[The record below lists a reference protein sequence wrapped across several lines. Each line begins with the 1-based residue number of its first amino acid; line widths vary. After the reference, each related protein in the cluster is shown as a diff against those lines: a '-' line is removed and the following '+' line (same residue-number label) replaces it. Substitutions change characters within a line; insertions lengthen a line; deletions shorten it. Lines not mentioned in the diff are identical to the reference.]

1 MDKSMERSIR
11 RRKIGDRMSGIH
23 LEHISQHFGEQI
35 ALNDVSLTVNEGEFF
50 SLLGPSGC
58 GKSTL
63 LNIIGGFLEPTKGVV
78 YIGDQ
83 NVTNLPPY
91 QRKTGMV
98 FQSYALFPH
107 LTVFDNV
114 AYGLKVQK
122 KKKAEIKEKV
132 MESLSLVQLEA
143 FAKRMPH
150 QLSGGQQQRVAIA
163 RALAIQPSVL
173 LLDEPLSNLDAKLRK
188 NMQTEL
194 RNIQRNVGIT
204 TILVTHDQE
213 EALSLSDRVGIL
225 GEGKI
230 QQIGTPLEVYRQPN
244 NRFVAEFIGQV
255 NLFEAVYDEAKA
267 IFIVPH
273 LIQSNGQ
280 EVQLKAAAHQEKK
293 EKHLLMLRPERIN
306 ISSERE
312 DVQSNYVS
320 GVLADVSYIGHSL
333 RLVVELDSGE
343 MIVHAS
349 DAAFP
354 ELPKAGEAIHI
365 NWQPEDIVF
374 LDSKVH
380 T

>member
-1 MDKSMERSIR
+1 
-11 RRKIGDRMSGIH
+11 MSGIH

-83 NVTNLPPY
+83 DVTALPPY

-194 RNIQRNVGIT
+194 RKIQRNVGIT

-225 GEGKI
+225 GEGRI

-255 NLFEAVYDEAKA
+255 NIFEAVYNEADA
-267 IFIVPH
+267 VFTVPH
-273 LIQSNGQ
+273 ITHSNGQ
-280 EVQLKAAAHQEKK
+280 HLQLQAAAHQEKR
-293 EKHLLMLRPERIN
+293 EKQLLMLRPERIS

-312 DVQSNYVS
+312 EVKPNHVS
-320 GVLADVSYIGHSL
+320 GVLSDVSYIGHSL
-333 RLVVELDSGE
+333 RLVVGLDHGE
-343 MIVHAS
+343 IIVHAS

-354 ELPKAGEAIHI
+354 ELPEVGETVHIH
-365 NWQPEDIVF
+365 WQPEDIVF

>member
-1 MDKSMERSIR
+1 
-11 RRKIGDRMSGIH
+11 MSGIH

-35 ALNDVSLTVNEGEFF
+35 ALDDVSLTVDEGEFF

-63 LNIIGGFLEPTKGVV
+63 LNIIGGFLEPTKGAV
-78 YIGDQ
+78 YIGEQD
-83 NVTNLPPY
+83 VTALPPY

-122 KKKAEIKEKV
+122 KKKEEIKQKV
-132 MESLSLVQLEA
+132 MESLSLVQLEEY
-143 FAKRMPH
+143 AKRMPH

-213 EALSLSDRVGIL
+213 EALSLSDRIGIL
-225 GEGKI
+225 GEGRI

-255 NLFEAVYDEAKA
+255 NIFEAVYDEAN
-267 IFIVPH
+267 FTFTVPH
-273 LIQSNGQ
+273 LTQTNGQ
-280 EVQLKAAAHQEKK
+280 HVQLKPAAHK
-293 EKHLLMLRPERIN
+293 EKREKYLFMLRPERIN
-306 ISSERE
+306 ISSVKEE
-312 DVQSNYVS
+312 AQPNHVT

-333 RLVVELDSGE
+333 RLVVGLDKGEL
-343 MIVHAS
+343 IVHAS

-354 ELPKAGEAIHI
+354 QLPEVGETVHIH
-365 NWQPEDIVF
+365 WQPEDVVF

>member
-1 MDKSMERSIR
+1 
-11 RRKIGDRMSGIH
+11 MSGIH

-83 NVTNLPPY
+83 NVTNLPAY

-255 NLFEAVYDEAKA
+255 NLFEAIYDETSAA
-267 IFIVPH
+267 FIVPH

-280 EVQLKAAAHQEKK
+280 QVQLKAAAHQEKK

-306 ISSERE
+306 ISSERG
-312 DVQSNYVS
+312 DIQSNHVS
-320 GVLADVSYIGHSL
+320 GVLTDVSYIGHSL
-333 RLVVELDSGE
+333 RLVVGLDSGE

-349 DAAFP
+349 DASFP

>member
-1 MDKSMERSIR
+1 M
-11 RRKIGDRMSGIH
+11 GGIK
-23 LEHISQHFGEQI
+23 LEHISQHFGEQM
-35 ALNDVSLTVNEGEFF
+35 ALRDVSLTVNDGEFF

-63 LNIIGGFLEPTKGVV
+63 LNIIGGFLDPTKGMV
-78 YIGDQ
+78 YIGDR
-83 NVTNLPPY
+83 NVTSLPPY

-122 KKKAEIKEKV
+122 RKKAEMKQRV
-132 MESLSLVQLEA
+132 MESLSLVQLESYA
-143 FAKRMPH
+143 NRMPH

-213 EALSLSDRVGIL
+213 EALSLSDRIGIL
-225 GEGKI
+225 GEGRI

-255 NLFEAVYDEAKA
+255 NLFEAEYDEANSTL
-267 IFIVPH
+267 IVPH

-280 EVQLKAAAHQEKK
+280 HVQLKTTARK
-293 EKHLLMLRPERIN
+293 EKGEKLKYLLMLRPERITV
-306 ISSERE
+306 SSKRE
-312 DVQSNYVS
+312 DAHPNHVT
-320 GVLADVSYIGHSL
+320 GVLAEVNYIGHSL
-333 RLVVELDSGE
+333 RLVVRLDRGGI
-343 MIVHAS
+343 IVHAS

-354 ELPKAGEAIHI
+354 KLPKVGETIHI
-365 NWQPEDIVF
+365 NWQPEDVVF

>member
-1 MDKSMERSIR
+1 
-11 RRKIGDRMSGIH
+11 MSGIH
-23 LEHISQHFGEQI
+23 LEHTSQHFGEQI

-83 NVTNLPPY
+83 DVTNLPPY

-255 NLFEAVYDEAKA
+255 NLFEAVYDKA
-267 IFIVPH
+267 SATFIVPH

-280 EVQLKAAAHQEKK
+280 HVQLKVAAHQEKK

-306 ISSERE
+306 ISSERG
-312 DVQSNYVS
+312 DIQSNHVS
-320 GVLADVSYIGHSL
+320 GLLTDVSYIGHSL
-333 RLVVELDSGE
+333 RLVVGLDSGE

-354 ELPKAGEAIHI
+354 EIPKAGEAIHI
-365 NWQPEDIVF
+365 NWQSEDIVF

>member
-1 MDKSMERSIR
+1 
-11 RRKIGDRMSGIH
+11 MSGIQ

-83 NVTNLPPY
+83 DVTTLPPY
-91 QRKTGMV
+91 HRKTGMV

-122 KKKAEIKEKV
+122 KKKADVKERV
-132 MESLSLVQLEA
+132 MECLSLVQLEA

-163 RALAIQPSVL
+163 RALAIEPSVL

-213 EALSLSDRVGIL
+213 EALSLSDRIGIL
-225 GEGKI
+225 GEGRI

-255 NLFEAVYDEAKA
+255 NLFEAVYDEATA
-267 IFIVPH
+267 ALTVPH
-273 LIQSNGQ
+273 LTMSNKQ
-280 EVQLKAAAHQEKK
+280 HVQLKTTAYQEKK

-306 ISSERE
+306 ISTEQA
-312 DVQSNYVS
+312 DIQPNHVS

-333 RLVVELDSGE
+333 RLVVGLDSGE
-343 MIVHAS
+343 LIVHAS

-354 ELPKAGEAIHI
+354 ELPTVGETIHI

-380 T
+380 M

>member
-1 MDKSMERSIR
+1 
-11 RRKIGDRMSGIH
+11 
-23 LEHISQHFGEQI
+23 
-35 ALNDVSLTVNEGEFF
+35 
-50 SLLGPSGC
+50 
-58 GKSTL
+58 
-63 LNIIGGFLEPTKGVV
+63 
-78 YIGDQ
+78 
-83 NVTNLPPY
+83 
-91 QRKTGMV
+91 
-98 FQSYALFPH
+98 
-107 LTVFDNV
+107 
-114 AYGLKVQK
+114 
-122 KKKAEIKEKV
+122 

-225 GEGKI
+225 GEGRI

-255 NLFEAVYDEAKA
+255 NIFEAVYNEVDAA
-267 IFIVPH
+267 FTVPH
-273 LIQSNGQ
+273 VTHSNGQ
-280 EVQLKAAAHQEKK
+280 HLQLQAAAHQEKR
-293 EKHLLMLRPERIN
+293 EKQLLMLRPERIS

-312 DVQSNYVS
+312 EVKPNHVS
-320 GVLADVSYIGHSL
+320 GVLSDVSYIGHSL
-333 RLVVELDSGE
+333 RLVVGLDNGE
-343 MIVHAS
+343 IIVHAS

-354 ELPKAGEAIHI
+354 ELPEVGETVHIH
-365 NWQPEDIVF
+365 WQPEDIVF